1 MSDIA
6 LVWDQ
11 SRQSGDFA
19 LSGTQLLSG
28 ADLPTAI
35 LASITSNRLAQA
47 DDVIPDLTTD
57 RRGWWGD
64 NTFGSRIWLLSR
76 TKRTPDILQRTKDY
90 LVEALQW
97 LIDDGV
103 VVKFDVET
111 NFVGNQLHAGV
122 TAFRSDGTN
131 VAQSFSWVWGVLT
144 PS

>member
-11 SRQSGDFA
+11 STQSGDFA

-35 LASITSNRLAQA
+35 LVSIASNRLAQA

-64 NTFGSRIWLLSR
+64 NTLGSRIWLLSR
-76 TKRTPDILQRTKDY
+76 TKNTPDILQRAKDY
-90 LVEALQW
+90 LTEALQW
-97 LIDDGV
+97 LIDGGV
-103 VVKFDVET
+103 VVKFEIET
-111 NFVGNQLHAGV
+111 KFVGKQLHAFV

-131 VAQSFSWVWGVLT
+131 VAQQFSWVWGVLT